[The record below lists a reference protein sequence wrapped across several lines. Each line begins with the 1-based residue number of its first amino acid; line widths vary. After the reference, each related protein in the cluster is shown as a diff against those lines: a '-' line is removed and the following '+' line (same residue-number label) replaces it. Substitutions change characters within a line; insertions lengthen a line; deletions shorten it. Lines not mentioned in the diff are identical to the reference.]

1 MKKLLFIF
9 PIAVVMLV
17 LQGCFPDWDPDD
29 MSYNF
34 YLESPKDFIKISPK
48 KDTYKVGDTI
58 NITYNI
64 PSKLGA
70 HAKQPTKGNIIKYLG
85 IPVEEFDL
93 HALSFPNYKDSIRHS
108 TPSFL
113 CKYKKEDWCR
123 DTSKTI
129 SWASI
134 NGKEM
139 KDWASAY
146 YIYDET
152 TKNYTL
158 KVQVVFSKPDIIYFD
173 VKEREKNLRIISTW
187 MTHHS
192 IKAQKLPKTAHYVN
206 IYFYPPGHYAKD
218 DIAFKVVE

>member
-1 MKKLLFIF
+1 MKKLLFIV
-9 PIAVVMLV
+9 PIAVVILV
-17 LQGCFPDWDPDD
+17 LQGCIPDRDPDD
-29 MSYNF
+29 VSYDF
-34 YLESPKDFIKISPK
+34 YLENPKDFIKISPE

-70 HAKQPTKGNIIKYLG
+70 HAIQPTKEKIIKYLG

-93 HALSFPNYKDSIRHS
+93 HTLSFPNYKDSIQHS

-113 CKYKKEDWCR
+113 CKYKEDWCKNI
-123 DTSKTI
+123 SKTI

-134 NGKEM
+134 NGREM
-139 KDWASAY
+139 KDRESAY

-158 KVQVVFSKPDIIYFD
+158 KVQVVFSKPDIIYWD
-173 VKEREKNLRIISTW
+173 VKEREKNVRIIPTW
-187 MTHHS
+187 MTHHR
-192 IKAQKLPKTAHYVN
+192 IKAQEPSKIVHYTT

>member
-1 MKKLLFIF
+1 MKKLLFIV
-9 PIAVVMLV
+9 PITVVILA
-17 LQGCFPDWDPDD
+17 LQGCLPDRDPDD
-29 MSYNF
+29 VSYDF
-34 YLESPKDFIKISPK
+34 YLENPKDFIKISPE

-70 HAKQPTKGNIIKYLG
+70 HAIQPTKENIIKYLG

-113 CKYKKEDWCR
+113 CKYKEDWCKNI
-123 DTSKTI
+123 SKTI

-139 KDWASAY
+139 KDWESAY

-158 KVQVVFSKPDIIYFD
+158 KVQVVFSKPDTIYWD
-173 VKEREKNLRIISTW
+173 VKEREKSVRIIPTW
-187 MTHHS
+187 MTHHW
-192 IKAQKLPKTAHYVN
+192 IKAQKLPKSAHYAN